1 MYPSPRL
8 SCAGNV
14 AAMRTYDNA
23 HQWEALMQWAGE
35 SELEL
40 LLFLQDANK
49 LLALLAARCA

>member
-1 MYPSPRL
+1 MHTS
-8 SCAGNV
+8 V
-14 AAMRTYDNA
+14 
-23 HQWEALMQWAGE
+23 EALMQWAGE